1 MQYGKILGVPERVLV
16 KAPSDGLG
24 TETDEEKLGVTYKQI
39 SEMIETGETEEN
51 AKNIIIEKFK
61 ASSHKRKNIP
71 KYTFERKNYLLE
83 MEE

>member
-1 MQYGKILGVPERVLV
+1 MLGVPERVLV

-39 SEMIETGETEEN
+39 AEMIETGETEGE
-51 AKNIIIEKFK
+51 AKSIIIEKFRT
-61 ASSHKRKNIP
+61 SSHKRRNVP
-71 KYTFERKNYLLE
+71 KYTFKRKNYLLE